1 MDRKTWIVIGVAVLA
16 LGWVNSSGDDDDGD
30 NGTPAAK
37 ASAGASTGASA
48 KPGSGVPTPTAQQR
62 TALLR
67 ALKAVD
73 AGLVAK
79 EDRAVSRARKVC
91 NDIKHGK
98 SEKAVRP
105 NTKARFE
112 GSAVPTLTDEQ
123 AAAIVAA
130 VKTSFCP

>member
-37 ASAGASTGASA
+37 GSAGASA

-112 GSAVPTLTDEQ
+112 GSAVPKLTDEQ

>member
-1 MDRKTWIVIGVAVLA
+1 MDRKTWIIIGIAVLA
-16 LGWVNSSGDDDDGD
+16 LVWVTSPGDDDDAAA
-30 NGTPAAK
+30 GTPAAK
-37 ASAGASTGASA
+37 GSAGASV

-98 SEKAVRP
+98 SKKAVQP

-112 GSAVPTLTDEQ
+112 GSAVPKLTDEQ

-130 VKTSFCP
+130 VKKSFCP

>member
-16 LGWVNSSGDDDDGD
+16 FGWLNPADGDDDGD
-30 NGTPAAK
+30 TGEPVAK
-37 ASAGASTGASA
+37 QSGAPA
-48 KPGSGVPTPTAQQR
+48 KPGSGVPTPSAQQR
-62 TALLR
+62 KDLLR

-98 SEKAVRP
+98 SKKAVQP

-112 GSAVPTLTDEQ
+112 GSAVPKLTDEQ

-130 VKTSFCP
+130 VKKSFCP

>member
-1 MDRKTWIVIGVAVLA
+1 MDRNTWIVIGVAVLA

-37 ASAGASTGASA
+37 GSAGASA

-112 GSAVPTLTDEQ
+112 GSAVPKLTDEQ